1 MDRIG
6 IVREAFERFNDRDFE
21 GALRAF
27 DADVQ
32 VSDLLRTDEVMQGHD
47 AVLQQ
52 WKSRFD
58 EAHAEALVADVVE
71 VGDTVHAAVCF
82 QVYDQLGAA
91 FGSPFMVASRFTF
104 AEDRIVRLEQRAFNE
119 VPDDVK
125 SLFHLD

>member
-1 MDRIG
+1 
-6 IVREAFERFNDRDFE
+6 
-21 GALRAF
+21 
-27 DADVQ
+27 

-47 AVLQQ
+47 AVLHH

-71 VGDTVHAAVCF
+71 VGDTVLAAVCF

-91 FGSPFMVASRFTF
+91 FGPPFMVASRFTF
-104 AEDRIVRLEQRAFNE
+104 DEDRIVRLVHTAFNE

-125 SLFHLD
+125 ALFHLD